1 MADELKTTTTTS
13 QFAQDEPE
21 PSESDIIRARVN
33 NYKVSLTPQAAQAN
47 VTILEKSLRQGIFG
61 LGDLDAVIALNVQMT
76 EGLAD
81 YNITLENAQR
91 ALAGIAETETIE
103 KQAELAR
110 REELNKVRLAD
121 ERQLRKDAEQKILI
135 LETQLATLG
144 QKSVA
149 VVDDDG
155 FVKVDTDNI
164 VDAVEEPP
172 ITIAEPPKK
181 SKAWDNVRLMRQ
193 PPVEEEVDE
202 IVLDSEY
209 GADEVKEKI
218 EESSPIPPRVD
229 QLILDSEFGAD
240 EVYEKIEESFDIEEG
255 IDDFSEED
263 LIEAGFDSE
272 GLKVLDP
279 KTTVSQQ
286 LMDDLEPIPEKKPTV
301 STGHKRNPFVTATNM
316 PNMPTTEHDESD
328 DLEAAK
334 TVTKPSS
341 LLNGD
346 SITAELPTPDTVRTS
361 LGKVKM
367 IQDLPEE
374 EEEYDTITIPSA
386 SDLERLTKAQIKD
399 EADKI
404 NFSVS
409 KNQSKTKMISSFTS
423 QTEKFIGDL
432 KDSGD
437 FVSASD
443 VEDEE
448 GDDDDTTVRDGGFF

>member
-1 MADELKTTTTTS
+1 MADELKTTTTST
-13 QFAQDEPE
+13 FAQDEPE

-47 VTILEKSLRQGIFG
+47 ITILEKSLRQGIFG
-61 LGDLDAVIALNVQMT
+61 LGDLDAVIALNGQMT

-209 GADEVKEKI
+209 GADEVQEKI
-218 EESSPIPPRVD
+218 EEASPIPPRVD
-229 QLILDSEFGAD
+229 QLILDSEFGVD
-240 EVYEKIEESFDIEEG
+240 EVQEKIEESFDLEEG
-255 IDDFSEED
+255 LNGISEED
-263 LIEAGFDSE
+263 LIEAGFDSD
-272 GLKVLDP
+272 GLKINEP
-279 KTTVSQQ
+279 ESVSKQM
-286 LMDDLEPIPEKKPTV
+286 MDDLEPIPEKKPTV

-334 TVTKPSS
+334 RVTESSS

-346 SITAELPTPDTVRTS
+346 SVTAELSTPDTVRTS

-367 IQDLPEE
+367 IQDLPE

-448 GDDDDTTVRDGGFF
+448 GDDDTTVRDGGFF